1 MTNINIIKNKF
12 LSFKKTLV
20 VLMFFIMSPAISFA
34 SGTMP
39 AIGPVRIE
47 FILFA
52 LTLIGVALFHHKT
65 MYVALLGLLAILIVK
80 YVFMSDFSLIEHIA
94 GSSLKEGEWRTL
106 LNLTGLLFGFA
117 ILAKHF
123 EESGVPDVLPK
134 FLPDDWKG
142 GFVLLFAIM
151 IISSFLDNIAAAMI
165 GGAIAMVVFR
175 GKVHIGY
182 LAAIVAAS
190 NAGGAGSVV
199 GDTTTTLMWIDGV
212 NPLHVTHA
220 FVASFVAIF
229 IFGIIAS
236 VQQDKYQ
243 RIQKDASK
251 NVKIDWG
258 KLFIVLLILVMA
270 IVTNWTLDFPAL
282 GVWIAI
288 LIGTLF
294 KKTPWKEIPNA
305 LQGTVFLIALVSCA
319 SLMPVEEL
327 PAASWHTAFILGFVS
342 AVFDNIPL
350 TKLCLEQGGYD
361 WGILAYSVG
370 FGGSMMWFG
379 SSAGVALSN
388 MYPEAKSVVNYV
400 KKGWHVTFA
409 YIVSFFVM
417 LAIVGWNPHAPH
429 KKGRESKV
437 VENAGNINEINNV
450 NNN

>member
-1 MTNINIIKNKF
+1 MKRKIIDF
-12 LSFKKTLV
+12 LSSKKLILV
-20 VLMFFIMSPAISFA
+20 LTALFLIPLSTFA
-34 SGTMP
+34 AGTVP
-39 AIGPVRIE
+39 AIGSIRIE

-52 LTLIGVALFHHKT
+52 LTLIGVAIFHNKT
-65 MYVALLGLLAILIVK
+65 MYVALLGLLAILLVK
-80 YVFMSDFSLIEHIA
+80 FSFAADFSVTEHLI
-94 GSSLKEGEWRTL
+94 GTDTKEGEWRTL
-106 LNLTGLLFGFA
+106 LNLLGLLFGFA

-123 EESGVPDVLPK
+123 EESKVPEILPN
-134 FLPDDWKG
+134 FLPNGWKG

-165 GGAIAMVVFR
+165 GGAIAMVVFKGR
-175 GKVHIGY
+175 VHVGY

-212 NPLHVTHA
+212 NPLDVTHA

-236 VQQDKYQ
+236 KQQDKYQ
-243 RIQKDASK
+243 RIQKNASSDI
-251 NVKIDWG
+251 KIDWA
-258 KLFIVLLILVMA
+258 KLLIVLMILVMA

-288 LIGTLF
+288 LAGALF

-305 LQGTVFLIALVSCA
+305 LQGTIFLIALVSCA

-327 PAASWHTAFILGFVS
+327 PPASWHTAFILGFVS

-370 FGGSMMWFG
+370 FGGSMIWFG

-400 KKGWHVTFA
+400 KKGWHVTLA

-417 LAIVGWNPHAPH
+417 LGIVGWNPHTPH
-429 KKGRESKV
+429 KKS
-437 VENAGNINEINNV
+437 NNLQTNETTTTINNSKTI
-450 NNN
+450 NTK